1 MRRFVSTIAVVG
13 LALGLGF
20 GVTACKKE
28 GTMEKAGKAAD
39 EAVEKMKDV
48 GTGAAQEAGKAV
60 DEAAD
65 AAKKAT
71 EDEEK

>member
-1 MRRFVSTIAVVG
+1 MRRLVSTVAVVG
-13 LALGLGF
+13 LALGLGL

-28 GTMEKAGKAAD
+28 GAMEQAGKKAD

-71 EDEEK
+71 EEEEK